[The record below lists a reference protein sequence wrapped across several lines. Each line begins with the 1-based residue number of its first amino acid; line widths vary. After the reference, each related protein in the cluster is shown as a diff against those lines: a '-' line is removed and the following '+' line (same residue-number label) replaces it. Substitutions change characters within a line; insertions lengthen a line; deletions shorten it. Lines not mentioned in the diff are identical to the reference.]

1 MEEYS
6 VDKDINICGESG
18 FNEKVSPEP
27 RVSIIIPTYRRDSS
41 FVKRA
46 IDSALLQSY
55 RNIEVIV
62 VDDNGTEDTAVY
74 RANIENLMH
83 SYCDNRIM
91 YKQNQNNL
99 GGSLA
104 RNEGLRIA
112 TGDYVTFLD
121 DDDRYLPGKVENQ
134 LKFMLKHELEMCFT
148 DLRLCDPN
156 ERTVDFREYSRI
168 QSYDHETLLRYHI
181 TRHITGTPTFM
192 YRKEAID
199 RVGGFP
205 DAKMGQEFYLMFKT
219 IKSGVSIG
227 YLPRSDV
234 IAYRHQGEGL
244 SMGSNKIDGEKA
256 LYSFKKKHFGLLS
269 LRERLFVKFRHH
281 VVLAVAYRRS
291 RKILRMLAH
300 GAIAIIVSPVDAVV
314 EAIGFAEWLRKVA
327 KLYDG

>member
-1 MEEYS
+1 MGP
-6 VDKDINICGESG
+6 K
-18 FNEKVSPEP
+18 
-27 RVSIIIPTYRRDSS
+27 VSIIIPTYKRDRD

-46 IDSALLQSY
+46 IDSAILQTY
-55 RNIEVIV
+55 ANIEVVV
-62 VDDNGTEDTAVY
+62 VDDNGTEDTASH
-74 RANIENLMH
+74 RAIIESLVR
-83 SYCDNRIM
+83 SYHDGRIV
-91 YKQNQNNL
+91 YKQNQHNL

-104 RNEGLRIA
+104 RNEGLRVA

-121 DDDRYLPGKVENQ
+121 DDDRYLPSKVENQ
-134 LKFMLKHELEMCFT
+134 LDFMLKHGLEMCFT
-148 DLRLCDPN
+148 DLRLCDPSD
-156 ERTVDFREYSRI
+156 RTIDFREYSRI

-205 DAKMGQEFYLMFKT
+205 DAKMGQEFYLMFNT

-234 IAYRHQGEGL
+234 IAYRHLGEGL

-291 RKILRMLAH
+291 GKMLRMLAH
-300 GAIAIIVSPVDAVV
+300 GAIATIVSPADAIA
-314 EAIGFAEWLRKVA
+314 EGIGFVERLRKA
-327 KLYDG
+327 TRLYEG